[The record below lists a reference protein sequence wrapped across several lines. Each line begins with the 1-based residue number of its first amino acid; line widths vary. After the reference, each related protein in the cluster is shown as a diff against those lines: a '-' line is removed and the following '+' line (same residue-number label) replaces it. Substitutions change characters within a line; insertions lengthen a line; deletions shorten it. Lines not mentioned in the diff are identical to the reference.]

1 MSDQLTY
8 ADLKKLVDG
17 FCLHR
22 GRVLTSSP
30 SDSAQVM
37 EGVLYE
43 AFVFRVH
50 LAPDGFV
57 EPSLHIGPT
66 ALADTLFGM
75 PLRGPA
81 DTDSVLASLER
92 IDEYCRLQL
101 PSKFLEAFD
110 RATEAQRFLR

>member
-1 MSDQLTY
+1 MSHQLIY
-8 ADLKKLVDG
+8 PELKKIVDE

-30 SDSAQVM
+30 SDSVQLM

-50 LAPDGFV
+50 LTQDGRV
-57 EPSLHIGPT
+57 ELALHVGP
-66 ALADTLFGM
+66 AVLADTLFGES
-75 PLRGPA
+75 LATPA
-81 DTDSVLASLER
+81 DRDAVLASLAR

-101 PSKFLEAFD
+101 PDKFLEAYA
-110 RATEAQRFLR
+110 RAAEAQRFLR